1 MKMGTPGLYLRGESL
16 AGNSL
21 HDLNVSDSRDPDI
34 HGITDMDRDI
44 TERDELD
51 NDDGSTS
58 GGVCSSSVLRTIS
71 ILMSD
76 PLSCTLSFCSSY
88 LCYFK
93 KNPCLCS
100 GICWFSRLSLDICSD
115 VLIYRI
121 AGCMTMAILLSE
133 E

>member
-1 MKMGTPGLYLRGESL
+1 M

-21 HDLNVSDSRDPDI
+21 HDLNVSDSMDPDI
-34 HGITDMDRDI
+34 HGITDMDRDV

-93 KNPCLCS
+93 EILVY
-100 GICWFSRLSLDICSD
+100 
-115 VLIYRI
+115 VLEF
-121 AGCMTMAILLSE
+121 AGLVGLLWIFVVMC
-133 E
+133 